1 MSARAHDPAGPPATA
16 EPRPQVHEV
25 GSFETTEHEAPD
37 PRSFRAFL
45 ATPRAV
51 GDGTDPTVQIVD
63 TPEARVRH
71 PSDLVGIVLCAL
83 GVALVMFMSVY
94 AHGTTAG
101 VAEDVQGFSD
111 LLARILFI
119 PVAVLEGLV
128 TLAIPTAVLIEL
140 GIRKLGR
147 QVVESIA
154 AAAIGMLLGIAMTY
168 SVLTFGSADLIQ
180 GLSVRIRGEWQL
192 SIPGYV
198 AAISGL
204 LTAAGPRT
212 RRRTVAWS
220 WNLLFIALG
229 VVLITAQVSLPGA
242 IITLLLGRIAGNA
255 VRWVSGVRSERA
267 YGPHLVDG
275 VRRAGYSPTALVR
288 VRDVSQ
294 PAELAEAAE
303 DPITEVN
310 ADGEITGE
318 VHVGVVRI
326 AGTDEDSALTAD
338 ARITGDHLSGAL
350 GDGVSEPAEA
360 PSDPAAIALTR
371 SGDNRVYAMFTE
383 DGVRRDV
390 VVLDGDRQ
398 VVGFITRFW
407 RSLRLRGIEGRAAIS
422 LKAVAERTALL
433 AYAARAAGVRTPRL
447 LGVAEADDSMILV
460 QEHAVGA
467 VSLRDLPDDEVT
479 DAVLTEAWHQIQ
491 LAHDAGLSHR
501 ALTSDVMLVSR
512 GEPGGASTHPAGTGT
527 DPASA
532 TVDLR
537 PEGAEAGPDDS
548 EVKVWLTGWEQGDI
562 ASSELSRRMDLT
574 QMVALL
580 ALRVGAQRA
589 VASAVNVLPNEDIAA
604 IGPLLQSIALPVSTR
619 EEMRANKELFKDLR
633 AALVERL
640 PETDVEPQRITR
652 FGARTIITLTLTIVA
667 VTVVVTTMNFQQI
680 TEAVSQANPWWAV
693 ISFALG
699 ILTWFGAALT
709 FVAFS
714 PVKLPMI
721 RATLTQMAGSFVA
734 LAAPAGIGPAA
745 LNLRMLTKR
754 NVSTPMAV
762 ATVALVQVSQ
772 FVITILL
779 LVVLSM
785 TARSGGLIKLPSTT
799 VLLAITGVA
808 LAVIATLLVPAVR
821 RWVLA
826 KIRPT
831 VQQVWPRLSE
841 MLSQPGRLAL
851 GFGGNIIMT
860 LGYVLA
866 FDAALAAFGQELAL
880 VDVAVIYLVGNAA
893 GAAVPT
899 PGGLGTIEIAL
910 TAGLTAAGIPPAIAT
925 SATILFRVATY
936 WARIP
941 IGWAAMRF
949 LQRKGDL

>member
-25 GSFETTEHEAPD
+25 GSRSGEPPVPD
-37 PRSFRAFL
+37 PRSFRSFL
-45 ATPRAV
+45 ATPRPV
-51 GDGTDPTVQIVD
+51 GDGTDPTVMVVD

-154 AAAIGMLLGIAMTY
+154 AAALGMILGIAVTF
-168 SVLTFGSADLIQ
+168 SVMTFGSDDLIQ
-180 GLSVRIRGEWQL
+180 GLSVRIRGEWHL

-242 IITLLLGRIAGNA
+242 IITLLLGRIAGNT

-294 PAELAEAAE
+294 PAELAEAAD

-310 ADGEITGE
+310 ADGEITAE
-318 VHVGVVRI
+318 VHVGVVRV
-326 AGTDEDSALTAD
+326 AGSDEDSALTAD

-350 GDGVSEPAEA
+350 GEGVREPAEA

-398 VVGFITRFW
+398 VVGFLTRLW

-447 LGVAEADDSMILV
+447 LGVAESDDSMILV

-512 GEPGGASTHPAGTGT
+512 GEPGGAATHPAGTGPGT
-527 DPASA
+527 GSA
-532 TVDLR
+532 TVDLSPR
-537 PEGAEAGPDDS
+537 SGPDDS

-580 ALRVGAQRA
+580 ALRVGAERA
-589 VASAVNVLPNEDIAA
+589 VASAVSVLPNEDIAA

-754 NVSTPMAV
+754 GVSAPMAV

-785 TARSGGLIKLPSTT
+785 TTRSGGLISLPSTT

-851 GFGGNIIMT
+851 GFGGNIVMT

>member
-16 EPRPQVHEV
+16 GPRPQVHEV
-25 GSFETTEHEAPD
+25 GARSGVEHPAPD
-37 PRSFRAFL
+37 PRSFRSFL
-45 ATPRAV
+45 TTPRPA
-51 GDGTDPTVQIVD
+51 GDGTDPTVMVVD
-63 TPEARVRH
+63 TPESRVRH

-154 AAAIGMLLGIAMTY
+154 AAALGMILGIAVTY
-168 SVLTFGSADLIQ
+168 SVLTFGSDDLVQ

-242 IITLLLGRIAGNA
+242 IITLLLGRIAGNT

-318 VHVGVVRI
+318 VHVGVVRV
-326 AGTDEDSALTAD
+326 AGSDEDSALTAD

-350 GDGVSEPAEA
+350 GEGVVEPAEA
-360 PSDPAAIALTR
+360 PSDPAAIALAR

-398 VVGFITRFW
+398 VVGFLTRLW

-447 LGVAEADDSMILV
+447 LGVAESDDSMILV

-512 GEPGGASTHPAGTGT
+512 GEPGRTSTHPAGSGPGTG
-527 DPASA
+527 SA
-532 TVDLR
+532 AVDLSPR
-537 PEGAEAGPDDS
+537 SGTEIPDDS

-580 ALRVGAQRA
+580 ALRVGAERA
-589 VASAVNVLPNEDIAA
+589 VASAVSVLPGEDIAA

-680 TEAVSQANPWWAV
+680 TAAVSEANPWWAV
-693 ISFALG
+693 VSFALG
-699 ILTWFGAALT
+699 VLTWFGAALT

-714 PVKLPMI
+714 PVKLPMM

-754 NVSTPMAV
+754 GVSTPMAV

-851 GFGGNIIMT
+851 GFGGNIVMT

-899 PGGLGTIEIAL
+899 PGGLGAIEGAL
-910 TAGLTAAGIPPAIAT
+910 IVGLTAAGIPPALAT
-925 SATILFRVATY
+925 SATFLFRLATY

-941 IGWAAMRF
+941 IGWGAMRY

>member
-1 MSARAHDPAGPPATA
+1 
-16 EPRPQVHEV
+16 
-25 GSFETTEHEAPD
+25 
-37 PRSFRAFL
+37 
-45 ATPRAV
+45 
-51 GDGTDPTVQIVD
+51 
-63 TPEARVRH
+63 
-71 PSDLVGIVLCAL
+71 
-83 GVALVMFMSVY
+83 MFMSVY

-111 LLARILFI
+111 LLATILII

-128 TLAIPTAVLIEL
+128 TLVIPTAVLIEL

-154 AAAIGMLLGIAMTY
+154 AAAVGMLLGIALTF
-168 SVLTFGSADLIQ
+168 SVLTFGSDDLIQ
-180 GLSVRIRGEWQL
+180 GLSVRKQGVWAI
-192 SIPGYV
+192 SIPWYV

-220 WNLLFIALG
+220 WNLLFVALG
-229 VVLITAQVSLPGA
+229 VVLITAQVSLPGV
-242 IITLLLGRIAGNA
+242 IITLLLGRIAGNT

-310 ADGEITGE
+310 AEGEITGE

-326 AGTDEDSALTAD
+326 AGSDEDSALTAD
-338 ARITGDHLSGAL
+338 ARIAGDHLSGAL
-350 GDGVSEPAEA
+350 GEGVREPAEA

-398 VVGFITRFW
+398 VVGVITRFW

-512 GEPGGASTHPAGTGT
+512 GEPGGAATHPAGTGPGAGT
-527 DPASA
+527 AEGSTAPADPDDPA
-532 TVDLR
+532 V
-537 PEGAEAGPDDS
+537 GPDDS

-589 VASAVNVLPNEDIAA
+589 VASAVSVLPNEDIAA

-667 VTVVVTTMNFQQI
+667 VTVVVTTINFQEI
-680 TEAVSQANPWWAV
+680 AEAVSSANPWWAV
-693 ISFALG
+693 VSFALG
-699 ILTWFGAALT
+699 VLTWFGAALT

-714 PVKLPMI
+714 PVNLPMV

-754 NVSTPMAV
+754 GVSTPMAV

-772 FVITILL
+772 FVVTILL
-779 LVVLSM
+779 LAILSVS
-785 TARSGGLIKLPSTT
+785 TGSGGLVNLPSTT
-799 VLLAITGVA
+799 VLIAITGVA
-808 LAVIATLLVPAVR
+808 LAVVATLLVPAVR
-821 RWVLA
+821 RWAVA
-826 KIRPT
+826 KLRPML
-831 VQQVWPRLSE
+831 QQVWPRLSE
-841 MLSQPGRLAL
+841 MLSQPGRLAV
-851 GFGGNIIMT
+851 GVGGNIVMT

-866 FDAALAAFGQELAL
+866 FDAALAAFGVNLTLIE
-880 VDVAVIYLVGNAA
+880 VAVIYLVGNAA

-899 PGGLGTIEIAL
+899 PGGLGAIETAL
-910 TAGLTAAGIPPAIAT
+910 ILGLTTAGVSSPLAT

-941 IGWAAMRF
+941 IGWAAMRY

>member
-1 MSARAHDPAGPPATA
+1 M
-16 EPRPQVHEV
+16 
-25 GSFETTEHEAPD
+25 
-37 PRSFRAFL
+37 
-45 ATPRAV
+45 
-51 GDGTDPTVQIVD
+51 
-63 TPEARVRH
+63 
-71 PSDLVGIVLCAL
+71 LCAL
-83 GVALVMFMSVY
+83 GIALVMFMSVY

-154 AAAIGMLLGIAMTY
+154 AAALGMVLGIALTY
-168 SVLTFGSADLIQ
+168 SVMMFGSDDLIQ

-242 IITLLLGRIAGNA
+242 IITLLLGRIAGNT

-310 ADGEITGE
+310 SDGEITAE

-326 AGTDEDSALTAD
+326 AGSDEDSALTAD
-338 ARITGDHLSGAL
+338 ARLTGDHLSGAL
-350 GDGVSEPAEA
+350 GQGISEPAEA
-360 PSDPAAIALTR
+360 PSDPAAIALAR

-398 VVGFITRFW
+398 VVGFLTRLW

-447 LGVAEADDSMILV
+447 LGVAESDDSMILV

-512 GEPGGASTHPAGTGT
+512 GEPGGAATHPAGSST
-527 DPASA
+527 A
-532 TVDLR
+532 TTSVDLR
-537 PEGAEAGPDDS
+537 PDDETGPDDS

-580 ALRVGAQRA
+580 ALRVGAERA
-589 VASAVNVLPNEDIAA
+589 VASAVSVLPGEDIAA

-680 TEAVSQANPWWAV
+680 ADAVSTANPWWAV

-699 ILTWFGAALT
+699 VLTWFGAALT

-714 PVKLPMI
+714 PVKLPML

-754 NVSTPMAV
+754 GVSTPMAV

-772 FVITILL
+772 FVVTILL

-785 TARSGGLIKLPSTT
+785 TARSGASSSCPRPPCCSRSRASRSRSSRPCSSPRSGAGCSPRSGRPSSRS
-799 VLLAITGVA
+799 G
-808 LAVIATLLVPAVR
+808 PACPR
-821 RWVLA
+821 CSASRDA
-826 KIRPT
+826 
-831 VQQVWPRLSE
+831 WPSA
-841 MLSQPGRLAL
+841 S
-851 GFGGNIIMT
+851 
-860 LGYVLA
+860 
-866 FDAALAAFGQELAL
+866 
-880 VDVAVIYLVGNAA
+880 A
-893 GAAVPT
+893 G
-899 PGGLGTIEIAL
+899 
-910 TAGLTAAGIPPAIAT
+910 T
-925 SATILFRVATY
+925 SS
-936 WARIP
+936 
-941 IGWAAMRF
+941 
-949 LQRKGDL
+949 